1 MTRELDKNGK
11 PKIYCKNCGK
21 RMAYTYG
28 QQYFGTTGY
37 ANYHYYQL
45 VERNEVFATRHE
57 AEAHLQLLTEAGHRW
72 HGWSGNGDEP
82 LKVDT
87 MSRYNHP
94 DEYYITY
101 SERICDPVEFQFHSQ
116 SCMLEFMQ
124 RPEVIAQMLPVI
136 EQYKA
141 EPKVAKKKPRK
152 KREVK
157 IDLPDYEAMT
167 KRLEGI
173 L

>member
-1 MTRELDKNGK
+1 MTQELDKNGR

-37 ANYHYYQL
+37 VNYHYYQL

-72 HGWSGNGDEP
+72 HGWHGNGDEP
-82 LKVDT
+82 LELET
-87 MSRYNHP
+87 MSRYNQP
-94 DEYYITY
+94 DEYYIKY
-101 SERICDPVEFQFHSQ
+101 SERICDPIEFQFHSQ
-116 SCMLEFMQ
+116 SCMLEFLL
-124 RPEVIAQMLPVI
+124 RPEIITQMLPVI
-136 EQYKA
+136 EEHKA